1 MVISSSGLGKHLRWA
16 SVTFLPV
23 STIFFFGRLLAFL
36 LAFPVGVSGQGL
48 VPDVFDKYT
57 SVGQLGVI
65 VTNFG
70 VMGNGYNKI
79 NGRILPSCQY
89 KQHTE
94 ILREQVEHFS
104 YAGLWVGGIV
114 NGERRVSTAIVDG
127 VFESGQEG
135 FEFTPTSGIAFRSSI
150 SSTSEDS
157 MAQYYSP
164 YAVSHQDILT
174 DFKDFGLHPSDNF
187 GIPNH
192 TPLGIA
198 VHLEAYA
205 WNFTFADAFVILNYS
220 ITNESSETIQDV
232 YAGIWADVS
241 VANMNYT
248 SEYEPG
254 GGFTWY
260 DNLDGFDQ
268 SVEPSGFPR
277 DIAYQYDVDGDD
289 GWAESYIGL
298 TVLGGTVPRPHF
310 ESHFNQWVWSSATN
324 SDYPEYVMPLNDRD
338 RYDQLSS
345 SVPRRFG
352 EDYTAEGY
360 PNAPNSWLMMI
371 SAGPLGSRPVSS
383 DSSSWELPPGES
395 FNVVFA
401 IVAARWSGGGG
412 DSPARRANLRINADW
427 AQKAYD
433 GEDKN
438 RNNRLDEGEDLD
450 SDGEIDRYV
459 LPAPPPVPNMTVD
472 VGDQSVT
479 IYWEDNAEDFID
491 PISRQKDFEGY
502 RIYGARK
509 TAGEGTPEFTLL
521 ADFDRAD
528 SNYLDVGYNTG
539 LDSIRI
545 KNTAGEPDS
554 IFVEGRYYHY
564 RFTNSGVKNGWLNY
578 YAVTAYDRGDPAAN
592 LASLES
598 SVYAN
603 RKYVYPGVP
612 AATDDWIV
620 SPGVYPNPYRGQA
633 DWEGYSSRDR
643 MIWFT
648 NLPSRAEI
656 RIFTL
661 AGDLVDVLEHDAETY
676 RGQDVQNINEFRSP
690 RMSGG
695 EHAWDL
701 ITRHDQALASGL
713 YLFTVENKDPQS
725 PTYRRIK
732 EGKFLVIK

>member
-1 MVISSSGLGKHLRWA
+1 MQKDV
-16 SVTFLPV
+16 P
-23 STIFFFGRLLAFL
+23 LAFL
-36 LAFPVGVSGQGL
+36 ARFGGSIYSRVACLFLAVLVRVNGQGL

-104 YAGLWVGGIV
+104 YSGLWVGGIV
-114 NGERRVSTAIVDG
+114 NGDRRVSTAIVDG

-135 FEFTPTSGIAFRSSI
+135 FEFTPTSGITFRSTI

-157 MAQYYSP
+157 MAKYYSP

-174 DFKDFGLHPSDNF
+174 DFKDFGLNPGDNF

-192 TPLGIA
+192 TPLGIR
-198 VHLEAYA
+198 VHLETYA
-205 WNFTFADAFVILNYS
+205 WNFTFADAFVILNAT
-220 ITNESSETIQDV
+220 ITNESQETIRDL

-268 SVEPSGFPR
+268 SVDPSGFTR

-289 GWAESYIGL
+289 GWAQSYIGL

-310 ESHFNQWVWSSATN
+310 KSHFNQWVWSSATN
-324 SDYPEYVMPLNDRD
+324 SNYPEYVMPLNDRD

-345 SVPRRFG
+345 SVPRRFT
-352 EDYTAEGY
+352 EDYTSEGY
-360 PNAPNSWLMMI
+360 PNAPNSWLMMV
-371 SAGPLGSRPVSS
+371 SAGPLGSHPLTP
-383 DSSSWELPPGES
+383 DSSSWELAPGDS
-395 FNVVFA
+395 FHVVFA
-401 IVAARWSGGGG
+401 IAAGRWKGGGG
-412 DSPARRANLRINADW
+412 DTPSRRGNLRINADW

-438 RNNRLDEGEDLD
+438 RNNRLDPGEDLD

-479 IYWEDNAEDFID
+479 IYWADNAEDFID

-509 TAGEGTPEFTLL
+509 TVGEDVSEFTLL

-528 SNYLDVGYNTG
+528 SSYLDVGYNTG

-545 KNTAGEPDS
+545 KNAHGAPDS
-554 IFVEGRYYHY
+554 VLIDGRYYQY
-564 RFTNSGVKNGWLNY
+564 SFTNEDLKNGWLNY
-578 YAVTAYDRGDPAAN
+578 YAVTAYDRGDPEAN
-592 LASLES
+592 LGSLES
-598 SVYAN
+598 AVHAN

-612 AATDDWIV
+612 PAGDDWV
-620 SPGVYPNPYRGQA
+620 LPPGVYPNPYRGQA
-633 DWEGYSSRDR
+633 AWEGYSSRDR

-648 NLPSRAEI
+648 NLPAKAEI

-661 AGDLVDVLEHDAETY
+661 AGDLVDVLEHDAGTY
-676 RGQDVQNINEFRSP
+676 RGQDVQNIDEFKSP
-690 RMSGG
+690 RLSGG
-695 EHAWDL
+695 EHPWDL
-701 ITRHDQALASGL
+701 ISRHDQALASGL

-725 PTYRRIK
+725 SSYKRIR